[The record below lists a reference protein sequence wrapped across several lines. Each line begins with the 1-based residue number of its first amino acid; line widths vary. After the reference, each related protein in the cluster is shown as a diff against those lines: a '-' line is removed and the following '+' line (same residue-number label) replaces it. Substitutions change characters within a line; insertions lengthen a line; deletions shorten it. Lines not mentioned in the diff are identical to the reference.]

1 MIHLG
6 YMPLTDCAPAV
17 VAQELGFFTEAGL
30 TVRLEK
36 QYSWSVMRD
45 KLHAG
50 VLDAAQCLA
59 PMPLAST
66 LGLSSAKTEVIAPMI
81 LSQNGNAITISE
93 SLFRQIKVV
102 NQLEHIDFPLSAT
115 LLKPII
121 KKRKRKKSR
130 LKFATVYPDS
140 CHYYQLCSW
149 FEHSG
154 IRLSDIEII
163 IVTPSNMVEALACGD
178 IDGFCV
184 GGPWNAKAVR
194 ETVGVTG
201 ITSSDVWPDM
211 PEKVLAF
218 LNHWY
223 QQYSTE
229 AHALIRALQKACDWL
244 IPVANRLEA
253 ANMLSQPSYLGLP
266 LSIIA
271 PSLMGSCLVHHQHS
285 PREVHRYN
293 RFADFGQSINEP
305 TLYQGEWLLNQMKK
319 LTSIDKKVAN
329 DTLVARVYRQDI
341 YRKALAMPPNIC

>member
-1 MIHLG
+1 MSKTKLLPNKTPTNIIHLG
-6 YMPLTDCAPAV
+6 YMPLTDCAPIV
-17 VAQELGFFTEAGL
+17 VAYELGFFTETGL

-36 QYSWSVMRD
+36 QYSWAVMQD

-59 PMPLAST
+59 PMPLASA
-66 LGLSSAKTEVIAPMI
+66 LGLSSDKVEVIAPMI

-93 SLFRQIKVV
+93 QLYDQVKVV

-121 KKRKRKKSR
+121 KKRKRKKNR

-194 ETVGVTG
+194 DAVGVTG
-201 ITSSDVWPDM
+201 VTSCDVWPDM

-218 LNHWY
+218 LNQWY
-223 QQYSTE
+223 QQHSSE
-229 AHALIRALQKACDWL
+229 AHALICALQKACNW
-244 IPVANRLEA
+244 
-253 ANMLSQPSYLGLP
+253 
-266 LSIIA
+266 
-271 PSLMGSCLVHHQHS
+271 
-285 PREVHRYN
+285 
-293 RFADFGQSINEP
+293 
-305 TLYQGEWLLNQMKK
+305 
-319 LTSIDKKVAN
+319 
-329 DTLVARVYRQDI
+329 
-341 YRKALAMPPNIC
+341 